1 MEKKTEAQRNQITC
15 QKSGN
20 QSQTGLSSL
29 GPRVCSKQN
38 SILSSVWVSWIPQKY
53 LFYPRSGY
61 SVHCDIIHP
70 FACFPRS
77 SVARAT
83 KRACVKP
90 WVIGLIT
97 FLSLI
102 VLAVCIGLIVHYV
115 RYSKYGLPWHHVIYP
130 KYSFLYISVLA
141 SHRLIHSLLQFICI
155 AGTKNSFPALF
166 HV

>member
-1 MEKKTEAQRNQITC
+1 MDKKTEAQRSQITC
-15 QKSGN
+15 QKSGK
-20 QSQTGLSSL
+20 QSQTGLVVWDPGCVL
-29 GPRVCSKQN
+29 N
-38 SILSSVWVSWIPQKY
+38 SILSSVRVSWIPQEY

-70 FACFPRS
+70 FAFFLRS

-83 KRACVKP
+83 KRECVKP

-130 KYSFLYISVLA
+130 KYFLLYIPVSV

-155 AGTKNSFPALF
+155 AGTKNALPALF